1 MRAMTSQAR
10 TCVFVLGLAAA
21 IGWYAG
27 IALLPLAA
35 WVVFESCLSVARGLR
50 SVLVEEAA
58 LHQ

>member
-1 MRAMTSQAR
+1 MTPQGR

-21 IGWYAG
+21 VGWYAG
-27 IALLPLAA
+27 VALLPLAA
-35 WVVFESCLSVARGLR
+35 WLVYEGAVALTRGLR